1 TANAYLPRGICEQP
15 PLKQREFTNL
25 LFAHPPLNFGMAL
38 KRAEAGA
45 RRIHEHQVKPAL
57 LRKRQLASRIKLHQ
71 IDPRL
76 IESRRN
82 LFHRSQP
89 VIMEIASNDQRL
101 FRD

>member
-1 TANAYLPRGICEQP
+1 MRGAKLSNRLFTFFRLGRADGVSEQTANAYLPRGICEQP

-76 IESRRN
+76 IE
-82 LFHRSQP
+82 
-89 VIMEIASNDQRL
+89 
-101 FRD
+101 